1 MSDASASVANTK
13 FEFKYFVA
21 MLAGSLLSHLC
32 QIPLKDQSMLSH
44 FQNRLTRGNGSGI
57 AVI

>member
-1 MSDASASVANTK
+1 MSDATATDVNRK
-13 FEFKYFVA
+13 EFKYFVA
-21 MLAGSLLSHLC
+21 MLAGSLLAHLC
-32 QIPLKDQSMLSH
+32 QIPLKDQSMLSR